1 MREHGGACAWPRRG
15 TPGEPLSGVEPG
27 GTQKSLMAKLKKT
40 LVAAIACS
48 AMAFAAPAFAQTGG
62 AGGATGAGAAPGAGA
77 PGATPGTGLGS
88 TGMNTGGLPGSIDG
102 TNSTLSNNSGRSGTA
117 LGGSGLG
124 RSRVNHTSRANS
136 RTGASLTANDILSS
150 QMRFLCSQLE
160 ARNSRVVISGPAG
173 TTSVAAAETANRGG
187 APVTGTPA
195 NSIGHSL
202 CQRYT
207 ATAHRVSHSEIPG

>member
-1 MREHGGACAWPRRG
+1 
-15 TPGEPLSGVEPG
+15 
-27 GTQKSLMAKLKKT
+27 MAKLKKT

-48 AMAFAAPAFAQTGG
+48 AMAFAASAFAQTGG
-62 AGGATGAGAAPGAGA
+62 AGGATGAGAAAGGRA
-77 PGATPGTGLGS
+77 PGATSGTGLGS
-88 TGMNTGGLPGSIDG
+88 TGLNTGGLPGSIDG
-102 TNSTLSNNSGRSGTA
+102 TNSTLSNNSGRSGTIGSGTA

-124 RSRVNHTSRANS
+124 RSRVNDTSRANS
-136 RTGASLTANDILSS
+136 KTGASLTANDILSS
-150 QMRFLCSQLE
+150 QMRLLCSQLL
-160 ARNSRVVISGPAG
+160 ARNSRVVTSGPAG

-187 APVTGTPA
+187 APVAGTPA